1 MKKVLRL
8 VLMISVISL
17 TLFISACS
25 NSYDEMIDGFNKK
38 YFSLTPTP
46 PIEKRITDAN
56 FAQETMLELRYTF
69 IQGYESTLVAPA
81 GASSYLWKI
90 QNSDGTMQEESL
102 CEERIYTFI
111 PEEVFEINAETKLV
125 LTVTSEAG
133 TEYIDTTI
141 IVVLNRE

>member
-8 VLMISVISL
+8 VLMISIISL

-90 QNSDGTMQEESL
+90 QNSDGTMQAESL

-111 PEEVFEINAETKLV
+111 PEEDFEINAETKLV
-125 LTVTSEAG
+125 LTVTNEAG

>member
-1 MKKVLRL
+1 MKKVLRF
-8 VLMISVISL
+8 VLMISIISL
-17 TLFISACS
+17 TLSISACS

-111 PEEVFEINAETKLV
+111 PEEDFEINAETKLV
-125 LTVTSEAG
+125 LTVTSESG

>member
-1 MKKVLRL
+1 MKKVLRFI
-8 VLMISVISL
+8 LMISIISL

-69 IQGYESTLVAPA
+69 IQGYESMLVAPA

-90 QNSDGTMQEESL
+90 QNSDGTMQEDSL

-111 PEEVFEINAETKLV
+111 PEEDFEINAETKLV
-125 LTVTSEAG
+125 LTVTSESG

>member
-90 QNSDGTMQEESL
+90 QNSDGTMQEDSL

-111 PEEVFEINAETKLV
+111 PEEDFEINAETKLV
-125 LTVTSEAG
+125 LTVTSESG

>member
-1 MKKVLRL
+1 MKKVLHY
-8 VLMISVISL
+8 VLIISIISL
-17 TLFISACS
+17 TLSISACS

-69 IQGYESTLVAPA
+69 IQGYESMLVAPA

-90 QNSDGTMQEESL
+90 QNSDGTMQEDSL

-111 PEEVFEINAETKLV
+111 PEEDFEINAETKLV
-125 LTVTSEAG
+125 LTVTSESG

>member
-1 MKKVLRL
+1 
-8 VLMISVISL
+8 MISIISL

-69 IQGYESTLVAPA
+69 IQGYESMLVAPA

-90 QNSDGTMQEESL
+90 QNSDGTMQEDSL

-111 PEEVFEINAETKLV
+111 PEEDFEINAETKLV
-125 LTVTSEAG
+125 LTVTSESG